1 MSKGTIIKYS
11 SIVVG
16 ALVAISFVS
25 KHPIPVILLG
35 ICACAYFVGVAI
47 EKGKI
52 NL

>member
-1 MSKGTIIKYS
+1 MNTGTIMKYS

-16 ALVAISFVS
+16 AIVAISFIS
-25 KHPIPVILLG
+25 KHPVPVILLG
-35 ICACAYFVGVAI
+35 VCAGIYFIGVAI